1 MTTLEPSDNE
11 KLIEV
16 KSFLDLYPD
25 YNIKIFVKNDNIG
38 DPSINYQLGMKRSQT
53 VRAALLQKG
62 VNAKRL
68 HISGIIDTSTHQ
80 PSDQMLRWVEFQ
92 PILKPMSVSN

>member
-1 MTTLEPSDNE
+1 
-11 KLIEV
+11 
-16 KSFLDLYPD
+16 
-25 YNIKIFVKNDNIG
+25 
-38 DPSINYQLGMKRSQT
+38 MKRSQT